1 MCVVLPL
8 LHPFI
13 SERGNN
19 IRATM
24 METDVSESAQLHK
37 QSSTRLSVNHLF
49 LEQKKQ
55 EENNYLIMMMK
66 GTV

>member
-1 MCVVLPL
+1 ML
-8 LHPFI
+8 LFSHLYP
-13 SERGNN
+13 RGET
-19 IRATM
+19 TM
-24 METDVSESAQLHK
+24 LETDVSESAQLHK